1 MRTFHLPVLVVA
13 IALAVS
19 TPADARRSI
28 GSGTSGYEQINKGV
42 VDLGFFDSLFLL
54 RYLNDSSRQSSSMVV
69 AFIGGFTPRYFVIDN
84 LAIGLSFNLMAQKEW
99 VVAGSDQIDSSDLGF
114 LGLVT
119 ANYYIRLGHSAF
131 WKPGIG
137 GGGFVG
143 SRDIPGVD
151 PGTEIES
158 SLYGGAVRI
167 DLGFAVYL
175 SKFVNLRAGP
185 DLLMRFGV
193 DQPVDAEGSSFVE
206 LDAGLAVGFGYS
218 F

>member
-1 MRTFHLPVLVVA
+1 MRKFHLVLLVVA
-13 IALAVS
+13 ISLSVS
-19 TPADARRSI
+19 TPAQARRSI

-54 RYLNDSSRQSSSMVV
+54 RYLNDSARQSSSMVV

-99 VVAGSDQIDSSDLGF
+99 VVSGSDQIDSSDLGF

-119 ANYYIRLGHSAF
+119 ANYYVRLGHSAF
-131 WKPGIG
+131 FKPGIG

-143 SRDIPGVD
+143 SRDVPGAD
-151 PGTEIES
+151 PGMEIES

-167 DLGFAVYL
+167 DLGFAVYI
-175 SKFVNLRAGP
+175 SKYINLRAGP

-193 DQPVDAEGSSFVE
+193 DQPAEGEGTSFVE